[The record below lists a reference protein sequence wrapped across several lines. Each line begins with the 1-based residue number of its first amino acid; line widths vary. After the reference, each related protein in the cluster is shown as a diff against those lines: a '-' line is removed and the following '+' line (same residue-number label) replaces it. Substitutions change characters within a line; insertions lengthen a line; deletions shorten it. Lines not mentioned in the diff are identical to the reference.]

1 MNSPLNSPQSDGPTP
16 METQVDNLVET
27 RDLCKYFPG
36 PRPGLLSRRATL
48 RAVEK
53 IDLNIR
59 RGEVLGLVGESG
71 CGKSTLGQT
80 ILNLYAPTSGKI
92 FFEGAN
98 IQELKM
104 GELRSLRRKMQI
116 VFQDPYSSLDPR
128 MPIGQAIA
136 EPLLIHKMASGS
148 ELEDRVSELLQ
159 TVGLNPGLRN
169 RYPHE
174 FSGGQ
179 QQRIA
184 LARAL
189 AVTPSFLVADEPI
202 SSMDVSIQGQ
212 LINLLER
219 LREQM
224 GLTHLFISHDLRMV
238 RHIADRVAVMY
249 LGRIVEIAD
258 CDELFDNALHPY
270 TQALLSAVPIT
281 DPTAAR
287 TRKRIRLEGDVP
299 SPIDLPAGC
308 VFQSRCPLVQ
318 PECAEGEPELR
329 EMGRGHRAACI
340 LV

>member
-1 MNSPLNSPQSDGPTP
+1 
-16 METQVDNLVET
+16 MEANEDSLVET
-27 RDLCKYFPG
+27 RELSKHFPG
-36 PRPGLLSRRATL
+36 PRQSLLSPRATL

-53 IDLNIR
+53 VSLKIR

-80 ILNLYAPTSGKI
+80 ILNLYTPTSGQI

-98 IQELKM
+98 IQELKT
-104 GELRSLRRKMQI
+104 GELRTLRRKMQI

-128 MPIGQAIA
+128 MPIGNAIA
-136 EPLLIHKMASGS
+136 EPLIIHKMASGT
-148 ELEDRVSELLQ
+148 ELEDRVSASLK

-202 SSMDVSIQGQ
+202 SSLDVSIQGQ

-224 GLTHLFISHDLRMV
+224 GLTYLFISHDLRMV

-249 LGRIVEIAD
+249 LGRIVEITD
-258 CDELFDNALHPY
+258 CDELFENPLHPY

-287 TRKRIRLEGDVP
+287 TRNRIRLEGDVP

-318 PECAEGEPELR
+318 PECAEKEPELR
-329 EMGRGHRAACI
+329 ELGGGHRAACI
-340 LV
+340 LI

>member
-1 MNSPLNSPQSDGPTP
+1 
-16 METQVDNLVET
+16 MEANEDSLVET
-27 RDLCKYFPG
+27 RELSKHFPG
-36 PRPGLLSRRATL
+36 PRQSLLSRRTTL
-48 RAVEK
+48 RAVDK
-53 IDLNIR
+53 VSLKIR

-80 ILNLYAPTSGKI
+80 ILNLYTPTSGQI

-98 IQELKM
+98 IQELKT
-104 GELRSLRRKMQI
+104 GELRTLRRKMQI

-128 MPIGQAIA
+128 MPIGNAIA
-136 EPLLIHKMASGS
+136 EPLIIHKMASGT
-148 ELEDRVSELLQ
+148 ELEDRVSASLK

-224 GLTHLFISHDLRMV
+224 GLTYLFISHDLRMV

-249 LGRIVEIAD
+249 LGRIVEITD
-258 CDELFDNALHPY
+258 CDELFENPLHPY

-287 TRKRIRLEGDVP
+287 TRNRIRLEGDVP

-318 PECAEGEPELR
+318 PECAEKEPELR
-329 EMGRGHRAACI
+329 EMGGGHRAACI
-340 LV
+340 LI

>member
-1 MNSPLNSPQSDGPTP
+1 
-16 METQVDNLVET
+16 MEANEDSLVET
-27 RDLCKYFPG
+27 RELSKHFPG
-36 PRPGLLSRRATL
+36 PRQSLLSPRATL

-53 IDLNIR
+53 VSLKIR

-80 ILNLYAPTSGKI
+80 ILNLYTPTSGQI

-98 IQELKM
+98 IQELKT
-104 GELRSLRRKMQI
+104 GELRTLRRKMQI

-128 MPIGQAIA
+128 MPIGNAIA
-136 EPLLIHKMASGS
+136 EPLIIHKMASGT
-148 ELEDRVSELLQ
+148 ELEDRVSASLK

-224 GLTHLFISHDLRMV
+224 GLTYLFISHDLRMV

-249 LGRIVEIAD
+249 LGRIVEITD
-258 CDELFDNALHPY
+258 CDELFENPLHPY

-287 TRKRIRLEGDVP
+287 TRNRIRLEGDVP

-318 PECAEGEPELR
+318 PECAEKEPELR
-329 EMGRGHRAACI
+329 EMGGGHRAACI
-340 LV
+340 LI

>member
-1 MNSPLNSPQSDGPTP
+1 
-16 METQVDNLVET
+16 MEANEDSLVET
-27 RDLCKYFPG
+27 RELSKHFPG
-36 PRPGLLSRRATL
+36 PRQSLLSRRTTL

-53 IDLNIR
+53 VSLKIR

-80 ILNLYAPTSGKI
+80 ILNLYTPTSGQI

-98 IQELKM
+98 IQELKT
-104 GELRSLRRKMQI
+104 GELRTLRRKMQI

-128 MPIGQAIA
+128 MPIGNAIA
-136 EPLLIHKMASGS
+136 EPLIIHKMASGT
-148 ELEDRVSELLQ
+148 ELEDRVSASLK

-224 GLTHLFISHDLRMV
+224 GLTYLFISHDLRMV

-249 LGRIVEIAD
+249 LGRIVEITD
-258 CDELFDNALHPY
+258 CDELFENPLHPY

-287 TRKRIRLEGDVP
+287 TRNRIRLEGDVP

-318 PECAEGEPELR
+318 PECAEKEPELR
-329 EMGRGHRAACI
+329 EMGGGHRAACI
-340 LV
+340 LI

>member
-1 MNSPLNSPQSDGPTP
+1 
-16 METQVDNLVET
+16 MEANEDSLVET
-27 RDLCKYFPG
+27 RELSKHFPG
-36 PRPGLLSRRATL
+36 PRQSLLSRRTTL
-48 RAVEK
+48 RAVDK
-53 IDLNIR
+53 VSLKIR

-80 ILNLYAPTSGKI
+80 ILNLYPPTSGQI

-98 IQELKM
+98 IQELKT
-104 GELRSLRRKMQI
+104 GELRTLRRKMQI

-128 MPIGQAIA
+128 MPIGNAIA
-136 EPLLIHKMASGS
+136 EPLIIHKMASGT
-148 ELEDRVSELLQ
+148 ELEDRVSASLK

-224 GLTHLFISHDLRMV
+224 GLTYLFISHDLRMV

-249 LGRIVEIAD
+249 LGRIVEITD
-258 CDELFDNALHPY
+258 CDELFENPLHPY
-270 TQALLSAVPIT
+270 TQALLSAVPVT

-287 TRKRIRLEGDVP
+287 TRNRIRLEGDVP

-318 PECAEGEPELR
+318 PECAEKEPELR
-329 EMGRGHRAACI
+329 EMGGGHRAACI
-340 LV
+340 LI

>member
-1 MNSPLNSPQSDGPTP
+1 MISPQSDGSTP
-16 METQVDNLVET
+16 MEMQEDNLVET
-27 RDLCKYFPG
+27 RELCKYFPG

-53 IDLNIR
+53 VDLKIR

-80 ILNLYAPTSGKI
+80 ILNLYSPTSGQI

-104 GELRSLRRKMQI
+104 GELRTLRRKMQI

-128 MPIGQAIA
+128 MPVGQAIA
-136 EPLLIHKMASGS
+136 EPIVIHKMASGS

-189 AVTPSFLVADEPI
+189 AVTPNFLVADEPI

-224 GLTHLFISHDLRMV
+224 GLTYLFISHDLRMV

-258 CDELFDNALHPY
+258 CDELFENALHPY

-287 TRKRIRLEGDVP
+287 TRNRIRLEGDVP

-318 PECAEGEPELR
+318 PECAEKEPELR

-340 LV
+340 LI

>member
-1 MNSPLNSPQSDGPTP
+1 
-16 METQVDNLVET
+16 MEANEDSLVET
-27 RDLCKYFPG
+27 RELSKHFPG
-36 PRPGLLSRRATL
+36 PRQSLLSPRATL

-53 IDLNIR
+53 VSLKIR

-80 ILNLYAPTSGKI
+80 ILNLYTPTSGQI

-98 IQELKM
+98 IQELKT
-104 GELRSLRRKMQI
+104 GELRTLRRKMQI

-128 MPIGQAIA
+128 MPIGNAIA
-136 EPLLIHKMASGS
+136 EPLIIHKMASGT
-148 ELEDRVSELLQ
+148 ELEDRVSASLK

-224 GLTHLFISHDLRMV
+224 GLTYLFISHDLRMV

-249 LGRIVEIAD
+249 LGRIVEITD
-258 CDELFDNALHPY
+258 CDELFENPLHPY

-287 TRKRIRLEGDVP
+287 TRNRIRLEGDVP

-318 PECAEGEPELR
+318 PECAEKEPELR
-329 EMGRGHRAACI
+329 EIGGGHRAACI
-340 LV
+340 LI

>member
-1 MNSPLNSPQSDGPTP
+1 
-16 METQVDNLVET
+16 
-27 RDLCKYFPG
+27 
-36 PRPGLLSRRATL
+36 
-48 RAVEK
+48 
-53 IDLNIR
+53 
-59 RGEVLGLVGESG
+59 
-71 CGKSTLGQT
+71 
-80 ILNLYAPTSGKI
+80 
-92 FFEGAN
+92 
-98 IQELKM
+98 M

-136 EPLLIHKMASGS
+136 EPLVIHKMASGS

-224 GLTHLFISHDLRMV
+224 GLTYLFISHDLRMV

-258 CDELFDNALHPY
+258 CDELFENALHPY

-281 DPTAAR
+281 DPTVAR
-287 TRKRIRLEGDVP
+287 TRNRIRLEGDVP

-318 PECAEGEPELR
+318 PECAEKEPELR

>member
-1 MNSPLNSPQSDGPTP
+1 
-16 METQVDNLVET
+16 MEANEDSLVET
-27 RDLCKYFPG
+27 RELSKHFPG
-36 PRPGLLSRRATL
+36 PRQSLLSPRATL

-53 IDLNIR
+53 VSLKIR

-80 ILNLYAPTSGKI
+80 ILNLYTPTSGQI

-98 IQELKM
+98 IQELKT
-104 GELRSLRRKMQI
+104 GELRTLRRKMQI

-128 MPIGQAIA
+128 MPIGNAIA
-136 EPLLIHKMASGS
+136 EPLIIHKMASGT
-148 ELEDRVSELLQ
+148 ELEDRVSASLK

-224 GLTHLFISHDLRMV
+224 GLTYLFISHDLRMV

-249 LGRIVEIAD
+249 LGRIVEITD
-258 CDELFDNALHPY
+258 CDELFENPLHPY

-287 TRKRIRLEGDVP
+287 TRNRIRLEGDVP

-318 PECAEGEPELR
+318 PECAEKEPELR
-329 EMGRGHRAACI
+329 ELGGGHRAACI
-340 LV
+340 LI

>member
-1 MNSPLNSPQSDGPTP
+1 MLHSLVAAMDRQK
-16 METQVDNLVET
+16 MEADEDTLVET
-27 RDLCKYFPG
+27 RELSKHFPG
-36 PRPGLLSRRATL
+36 PRQSLLSPRATL

-53 IDLNIR
+53 VSLKIR

-80 ILNLYAPTSGKI
+80 ILNLYTPTSGQV
-92 FFEGAN
+92 FFEGVN
-98 IQELKM
+98 IQELKT
-104 GELRSLRRKMQI
+104 GALRTLRRKMQI

-128 MPIGQAIA
+128 MPIGNAIA
-136 EPLLIHKMASGS
+136 EPLIIHKMASGT
-148 ELEDRVSELLQ
+148 ELEDRVSASLK

-189 AVTPSFLVADEPI
+189 SVTPSFLVADEPI

-224 GLTHLFISHDLRMV
+224 GLTYLFISHDLRMV

-249 LGRIVEIAD
+249 LGRIVEITD
-258 CDELFDNALHPY
+258 CDELFENPLHPY

-287 TRKRIRLEGDVP
+287 TRNRIRLEGDVP

-318 PECAEGEPELR
+318 PECAEKEPELR
-329 EMGRGHRAACI
+329 EMGGGHRAACI
-340 LV
+340 LI

>member
-1 MNSPLNSPQSDGPTP
+1 
-16 METQVDNLVET
+16 MEANEDSLVET
-27 RDLCKYFPG
+27 RELSKHFPG
-36 PRPGLLSRRATL
+36 PRQSLLSRRTTL

-53 IDLNIR
+53 VSLKIR

-80 ILNLYAPTSGKI
+80 ILNLYTPTSGQI

-98 IQELKM
+98 IQELKT
-104 GELRSLRRKMQI
+104 GELRTLRRKMQI

-128 MPIGQAIA
+128 MPIGNAIA
-136 EPLLIHKMASGS
+136 EPLIIHKMASGT
-148 ELEDRVSELLQ
+148 ELEDRVSASLK

-224 GLTHLFISHDLRMV
+224 GLTYLFISHDLRMV

-249 LGRIVEIAD
+249 LGRIVEITD
-258 CDELFDNALHPY
+258 CDELFDNPLHPY

-287 TRKRIRLEGDVP
+287 TRNRIRLEGDVP

-318 PECAEGEPELR
+318 PECAEKEPELR
-329 EMGRGHRAACI
+329 EMGGGHRAACI
-340 LV
+340 LI

>member
-1 MNSPLNSPQSDGPTP
+1 
-16 METQVDNLVET
+16 MEANEDSLVET
-27 RDLCKYFPG
+27 RELSKHFPG
-36 PRPGLLSRRATL
+36 PRQSLLSRRATL

-53 IDLNIR
+53 VSLKIR

-80 ILNLYAPTSGKI
+80 ILNLYPPTSGQI

-98 IQELKM
+98 IQELKT
-104 GELRSLRRKMQI
+104 GELRTLRRKMQI

-128 MPIGQAIA
+128 MPIGNAIA
-136 EPLLIHKMASGS
+136 EPLIIHKMASGT
-148 ELEDRVSELLQ
+148 ELEDRVSASLK

-224 GLTHLFISHDLRMV
+224 GLTYLFISHDLRMV

-249 LGRIVEIAD
+249 LGRIVEITD
-258 CDELFDNALHPY
+258 CDELFENPLHPY

-287 TRKRIRLEGDVP
+287 TRNRIRLEGDVP

-318 PECAEGEPELR
+318 PECAEKEPELR
-329 EMGRGHRAACI
+329 ELGGGHRAACI
-340 LV
+340 LI

>member
-1 MNSPLNSPQSDGPTP
+1 
-16 METQVDNLVET
+16 MENQHNVLVET
-27 RDLCKYFPG
+27 QELCKYFPG
-36 PRPGLLSRRATL
+36 PRASFLSRRATL

-53 IDLNIR
+53 VNLKIR
-59 RGEVLGLVGESG
+59 SGEVLGLVGESG

-80 ILNLYAPTSGKI
+80 ILNLYLPTSGQI
-92 FFEGAN
+92 LFEGDN
-98 IQELKM
+98 IQELKT

-136 EPLLIHKMASGS
+136 EPLRIHKMASGS
-148 ELEDRVSELLQ
+148 EMEDRVSELLQ

-219 LREQM
+219 LQEQM
-224 GLTHLFISHDLRMV
+224 GLTYLFISHDLRMV

-287 TRKRIRLEGDVP
+287 TRQRIRLEGDVP

-318 PECAEGEPELR
+318 PECAEKEPELR
-329 EMGRGHRAACI
+329 EMGGGHRAACI

>member
-1 MNSPLNSPQSDGPTP
+1 MTFPRGNGQTP
-16 METQVDNLVET
+16 MESQEEFLVET
-27 RDLCKYFPG
+27 RELSKHFPG
-36 PRPGLLSRRATL
+36 PRPSILSRRAIL

-53 IDLNIR
+53 VNLRIR

-80 ILNLYAPTSGKI
+80 ILNLYTPTSGQI
-92 FFEGAN
+92 FFEGED
-98 IQELKM
+98 IQELRM

-136 EPLLIHKMASGS
+136 EPLVIHKMASGS

-224 GLTHLFISHDLRMV
+224 GLTYLFISHDLRMV

-318 PECAEGEPELR
+318 PECAKEEPELR
-329 EMGRGHRAACI
+329 QMGDGHRAACI
-340 LV
+340 MV

>member
-1 MNSPLNSPQSDGPTP
+1 
-16 METQVDNLVET
+16 MEANEDSLVET
-27 RDLCKYFPG
+27 RELSKHFPG
-36 PRPGLLSRRATL
+36 PRQSLLSPRATL

-53 IDLNIR
+53 VSLKIR

-80 ILNLYAPTSGKI
+80 ILNLYPPTSGQI

-98 IQELKM
+98 IQELKT
-104 GELRSLRRKMQI
+104 GELRTLRRKMQI

-128 MPIGQAIA
+128 MPIGNAIA
-136 EPLLIHKMASGS
+136 EPLIIHKMASGT
-148 ELEDRVSELLQ
+148 ELEDRVSASLK

-224 GLTHLFISHDLRMV
+224 GLTYLFISHDLRMV

-249 LGRIVEIAD
+249 LGRIVEITD
-258 CDELFDNALHPY
+258 CDELFENPLHPY

-287 TRKRIRLEGDVP
+287 TRNRIRLEGDVP

-318 PECAEGEPELR
+318 PECAEKEPELR
-329 EMGRGHRAACI
+329 ELGGGHRAACI
-340 LV
+340 LI

>member
-1 MNSPLNSPQSDGPTP
+1 
-16 METQVDNLVET
+16 MEANEDSLVET
-27 RDLCKYFPG
+27 RELSKHFPG
-36 PRPGLLSRRATL
+36 PRQSLLSRRTTL

-53 IDLNIR
+53 VSLKIR

-80 ILNLYAPTSGKI
+80 ILNLYPPTSGQI

-98 IQELKM
+98 IQELKTSA
-104 GELRSLRRKMQI
+104 LRTLRRKMQI

-128 MPIGQAIA
+128 MPIGNAIA
-136 EPLLIHKMASGS
+136 EPLIIHKMASGT
-148 ELEDRVSELLQ
+148 ELEDRVSASLK

-224 GLTHLFISHDLRMV
+224 GLTYLFISHDLRMV

-249 LGRIVEIAD
+249 LGRIVEITD
-258 CDELFDNALHPY
+258 CDELFENPLHPY

-287 TRKRIRLEGDVP
+287 TRNRIRLEGDVP

-318 PECAEGEPELR
+318 PECAEKEPELR
-329 EMGRGHRAACI
+329 ELGGGHRAACI
-340 LV
+340 LI

>member
-1 MNSPLNSPQSDGPTP
+1 
-16 METQVDNLVET
+16 MEANEDSLVET
-27 RDLCKYFPG
+27 RELSKHFPG
-36 PRPGLLSRRATL
+36 PRQSLLSRRTTL

-53 IDLNIR
+53 VSLKIR

-80 ILNLYAPTSGKI
+80 ILNLYTPTSGQI

-98 IQELKM
+98 IQELKT
-104 GELRSLRRKMQI
+104 GELRTLRRKMQI

-128 MPIGQAIA
+128 MPIGNAIA
-136 EPLLIHKMASGS
+136 EPLIIHKMASGT
-148 ELEDRVSELLQ
+148 ELEDRVSASLK

-224 GLTHLFISHDLRMV
+224 GLTYLFISHDLRMV

-249 LGRIVEIAD
+249 LGRIVEITD
-258 CDELFDNALHPY
+258 CDELFENPLHPY

-287 TRKRIRLEGDVP
+287 TRNRIRLEGDVP

-318 PECAEGEPELR
+318 PECAEKEPELR
-329 EMGRGHRAACI
+329 ELGGGHRAACI
-340 LV
+340 LI

>member
-1 MNSPLNSPQSDGPTP
+1 
-16 METQVDNLVET
+16 MEANEDSLVET
-27 RDLCKYFPG
+27 RELSKHFPG
-36 PRPGLLSRRATL
+36 PRQSLLSRRTTL
-48 RAVEK
+48 RAVDK
-53 IDLNIR
+53 VSLKIR

-80 ILNLYAPTSGKI
+80 ILNLYPPTSGQI

-98 IQELKM
+98 IQELKT
-104 GELRSLRRKMQI
+104 GELRTLRRKMQI

-128 MPIGQAIA
+128 MPIGNAIA
-136 EPLLIHKMASGS
+136 EPLIIHKMASGT
-148 ELEDRVSELLQ
+148 ELEDRVSASLK

-224 GLTHLFISHDLRMV
+224 GLTYLFISHDLRMV

-249 LGRIVEIAD
+249 LGRIVEITD
-258 CDELFDNALHPY
+258 CDELFENPLHPY

-287 TRKRIRLEGDVP
+287 TRNRIRLEGDVP

-318 PECAEGEPELR
+318 PECAEKEPELR
-329 EMGRGHRAACI
+329 EMGGGHRAACI
-340 LV
+340 LI

>member
-1 MNSPLNSPQSDGPTP
+1 
-16 METQVDNLVET
+16 METQEDNLVET
-27 RDLCKYFPG
+27 RELCKYFPG
-36 PRPGLLSRRATL
+36 PRPGLLGRRTTL

-53 IDLNIR
+53 VDLKIR

-80 ILNLYAPTSGKI
+80 ILNLYSPTSGQI

-98 IQELKM
+98 IQELKT
-104 GELRSLRRKMQI
+104 GELRTLRRKMQI

-136 EPLLIHKMASGS
+136 EPLVIHKMASGS
-148 ELEDRVSELLQ
+148 ELEDRVSALLQ

-189 AVTPSFLVADEPI
+189 AVTPNFLVADEPI

-224 GLTHLFISHDLRMV
+224 GLTYLFISHDLRMV

-281 DPTAAR
+281 DPTVAR
-287 TRKRIRLEGDVP
+287 TRNRIRLEGDVP

-308 VFQSRCPLVQ
+308 VFQSRCPMVQ
-318 PECAEGEPELR
+318 PECAEKEPELR
-329 EMGRGHRAACI
+329 EMGNGHRAACI

>member
-1 MNSPLNSPQSDGPTP
+1 MLHSLVAAMDRQK
-16 METQVDNLVET
+16 MEADEDTLVET
-27 RDLCKYFPG
+27 RELSKHFPG
-36 PRPGLLSRRATL
+36 PRQSLLSPRATL

-53 IDLNIR
+53 VSLKIR

-80 ILNLYAPTSGKI
+80 ILNLYPPTSGQI

-98 IQELKM
+98 IQELKT
-104 GELRSLRRKMQI
+104 GELRTLRRKMQI

-128 MPIGQAIA
+128 MPIGNAIA
-136 EPLLIHKMASGS
+136 EPLIIHKMASGT
-148 ELEDRVSELLQ
+148 ELEDRVSASLK

-224 GLTHLFISHDLRMV
+224 GLTYLFISHDLRMV

-249 LGRIVEIAD
+249 LGRIVEITD
-258 CDELFDNALHPY
+258 CDELFENPLHPY

-287 TRKRIRLEGDVP
+287 TRNRIRLEGDVP

-318 PECAEGEPELR
+318 PECAEKEPELR
-329 EMGRGHRAACI
+329 ELGGGHRAACI
-340 LV
+340 LI

>member
-1 MNSPLNSPQSDGPTP
+1 
-16 METQVDNLVET
+16 MEANEDSLVET
-27 RDLCKYFPG
+27 RELSKHFPG
-36 PRPGLLSRRATL
+36 PRQSLLSRRTTL
-48 RAVEK
+48 RAVDK
-53 IDLNIR
+53 VSLKIR

-80 ILNLYAPTSGKI
+80 ILNLYTPTSGQI

-98 IQELKM
+98 IQELKT
-104 GELRSLRRKMQI
+104 GELRTLRRKMQI

-128 MPIGQAIA
+128 MPIGNAIA
-136 EPLLIHKMASGS
+136 EPLIIHKMASGT
-148 ELEDRVSELLQ
+148 ELEDRVSASLK

-224 GLTHLFISHDLRMV
+224 GLTYLFISHDLRMV

-249 LGRIVEIAD
+249 LGRIVEITD
-258 CDELFDNALHPY
+258 CDELFENPLHPY

-287 TRKRIRLEGDVP
+287 TRNRIRLEGDVP

-318 PECAEGEPELR
+318 PECAEKEPELR
-329 EMGRGHRAACI
+329 ELGGGHRAACI
-340 LV
+340 LI

>member
-1 MNSPLNSPQSDGPTP
+1 
-16 METQVDNLVET
+16 MEANEDSLVET
-27 RDLCKYFPG
+27 RELSKHFPG
-36 PRPGLLSRRATL
+36 PRQSLLSRRTTL

-53 IDLNIR
+53 VSLKIR

-80 ILNLYAPTSGKI
+80 ILNLYPPTSGQI

-98 IQELKM
+98 IQELKT
-104 GELRSLRRKMQI
+104 GELRTLRRKMQI

-128 MPIGQAIA
+128 MPIGNAIA
-136 EPLLIHKMASGS
+136 EPLIIHKMASGT
-148 ELEDRVSELLQ
+148 ELEDRVSASLK

-224 GLTHLFISHDLRMV
+224 GLTYLFISHDLRMV

-249 LGRIVEIAD
+249 LGRIVEITD
-258 CDELFDNALHPY
+258 CDELFENPLHPY

-287 TRKRIRLEGDVP
+287 TRNRIRLEGDVP

-318 PECAEGEPELR
+318 PECAEKEPELR
-329 EMGRGHRAACI
+329 ELGGGHRAACI
-340 LV
+340 LI

>member
-1 MNSPLNSPQSDGPTP
+1 
-16 METQVDNLVET
+16 MEANEDSLVET
-27 RDLCKYFPG
+27 RELSKHFPG
-36 PRPGLLSRRATL
+36 PRQSLLSPRATL

-53 IDLNIR
+53 VSLKIR

-80 ILNLYAPTSGKI
+80 ILNLYTPTSGQI

-98 IQELKM
+98 IQELKT
-104 GELRSLRRKMQI
+104 GELRTLRRKMQI

-128 MPIGQAIA
+128 MPIGNAIA
-136 EPLLIHKMASGS
+136 EPLIIHKMASGT
-148 ELEDRVSELLQ
+148 ELEDRVSASLK

-224 GLTHLFISHDLRMV
+224 GLTYLFISHDLRMV

-258 CDELFDNALHPY
+258 CDELFENPLHPY

-287 TRKRIRLEGDVP
+287 TRNRIRLEGDVP

-318 PECAEGEPELR
+318 PGCAEKEPELR
-329 EMGRGHRAACI
+329 EMGEGHRAACI
-340 LV
+340 LI

>member
-1 MNSPLNSPQSDGPTP
+1 
-16 METQVDNLVET
+16 MEANEDSLVET
-27 RDLCKYFPG
+27 RELSKHFPG
-36 PRPGLLSRRATL
+36 PRQSLLSRRTTL

-53 IDLNIR
+53 VSLKIR

-80 ILNLYAPTSGKI
+80 ILNLYTPTSGQI

-98 IQELKM
+98 IQELKT
-104 GELRSLRRKMQI
+104 GALRTLRRKMQI

-128 MPIGQAIA
+128 MPIGNAIA
-136 EPLLIHKMASGS
+136 EPLIIHKMASGT
-148 ELEDRVSELLQ
+148 ELEDRVSASLK

-224 GLTHLFISHDLRMV
+224 GLTYLFISHDLRMV

-249 LGRIVEIAD
+249 LGRIVEITD
-258 CDELFDNALHPY
+258 CDELFENPLHPY

-287 TRKRIRLEGDVP
+287 TRNRIRLEGDVP

-318 PECAEGEPELR
+318 PECAEKEPELR
-329 EMGRGHRAACI
+329 ELGGGHRAACI
-340 LV
+340 LI

>member
-1 MNSPLNSPQSDGPTP
+1 
-16 METQVDNLVET
+16 MEANEDSLVET
-27 RDLCKYFPG
+27 RELSKHFPG
-36 PRPGLLSRRATL
+36 PRQSLLSRRTTL

-53 IDLNIR
+53 VSLKIR

-80 ILNLYAPTSGKI
+80 ILNLYPPTSGQI

-98 IQELKM
+98 IQELKT
-104 GELRSLRRKMQI
+104 GALRTLRRKMQI

-128 MPIGQAIA
+128 MPIGNAIA
-136 EPLLIHKMASGS
+136 EPLIIHKMASGT
-148 ELEDRVSELLQ
+148 ELEDRVSASLK

-224 GLTHLFISHDLRMV
+224 GLTYLFISHDLRMV

-249 LGRIVEIAD
+249 LGRIVEITD
-258 CDELFDNALHPY
+258 CDELFENPLHPY

-287 TRKRIRLEGDVP
+287 TRNRIRLEGDVP

-318 PECAEGEPELR
+318 PECAEKEPELR
-329 EMGRGHRAACI
+329 EMGGGHRAACI
-340 LV
+340 LI

>member
-1 MNSPLNSPQSDGPTP
+1 
-16 METQVDNLVET
+16 MEANEDSLVET
-27 RDLCKYFPG
+27 RELSKHFPG
-36 PRPGLLSRRATL
+36 PRQSLLSRRATL
-48 RAVEK
+48 RAVDK
-53 IDLNIR
+53 VSLKIR

-80 ILNLYAPTSGKI
+80 ILNLYTPTSGQI

-98 IQELKM
+98 IQELKT
-104 GELRSLRRKMQI
+104 GELRTLRRKMQI

-128 MPIGQAIA
+128 MPIGNAIA
-136 EPLLIHKMASGS
+136 EPLIIHKMASGT
-148 ELEDRVSELLQ
+148 ELEDRVSASLK

-224 GLTHLFISHDLRMV
+224 GLTYLFISHDLRMV

-249 LGRIVEIAD
+249 LGRIVEITD
-258 CDELFDNALHPY
+258 CDELFENPLHPY

-287 TRKRIRLEGDVP
+287 TRNRIRLEGDVP

-318 PECAEGEPELR
+318 PECAEKEPELR
-329 EMGRGHRAACI
+329 EMGGGHRAACI
-340 LV
+340 LI

>member
-1 MNSPLNSPQSDGPTP
+1 
-16 METQVDNLVET
+16 MEANEDSLVET
-27 RDLCKYFPG
+27 RELSKHFPG
-36 PRPGLLSRRATL
+36 PRQSLLSPRATL

-53 IDLNIR
+53 VSLKIR

-71 CGKSTLGQT
+71 CGKTTLGQT
-80 ILNLYAPTSGKI
+80 ILNLYTPTSGQI

-98 IQELKM
+98 IQELKT
-104 GELRSLRRKMQI
+104 GELRTLRRKMQI

-128 MPIGQAIA
+128 MPIGNAIA
-136 EPLLIHKMASGS
+136 EPLIIHKMASGT
-148 ELEDRVSELLQ
+148 ELEDRVSASLK

-224 GLTHLFISHDLRMV
+224 GLTYLFISHDLRMV

-249 LGRIVEIAD
+249 LGRIVEITD
-258 CDELFDNALHPY
+258 CDELFENPLHPY

-287 TRKRIRLEGDVP
+287 TRNRIRLEGDVP

-318 PECAEGEPELR
+318 PECAEKEPELR
-329 EMGRGHRAACI
+329 ELGGGHRAACI
-340 LV
+340 LI

>member
-1 MNSPLNSPQSDGPTP
+1 
-16 METQVDNLVET
+16 MEANEDSLVET
-27 RDLCKYFPG
+27 RELSKHFPG
-36 PRPGLLSRRATL
+36 PRQSLLSRRTTL

-53 IDLNIR
+53 VSLKIR

-80 ILNLYAPTSGKI
+80 ILNLYPPTSGQI

-98 IQELKM
+98 IQELKT
-104 GELRSLRRKMQI
+104 GELRTLRRKMQI

-128 MPIGQAIA
+128 MPIGNAIA
-136 EPLLIHKMASGS
+136 EPLIIHKMASGT
-148 ELEDRVSELLQ
+148 ELEDRVSASLK

-224 GLTHLFISHDLRMV
+224 GLTYLFISHDLRMV

-249 LGRIVEIAD
+249 LGRIVEITD
-258 CDELFDNALHPY
+258 CDELFENPLHPY

-287 TRKRIRLEGDVP
+287 TRNRIRLEGDVP

-318 PECAEGEPELR
+318 PECAEKEPELR
-329 EMGRGHRAACI
+329 EMGGGHRAACI
-340 LV
+340 LI

>member
-1 MNSPLNSPQSDGPTP
+1 
-16 METQVDNLVET
+16 MEANEDSLVET
-27 RDLCKYFPG
+27 RELSKHFPG
-36 PRPGLLSRRATL
+36 PRQSLLSRRATL

-53 IDLNIR
+53 VSLKIR

-80 ILNLYAPTSGKI
+80 ILNLYTPTSGQI

-98 IQELKM
+98 IQELKT
-104 GELRSLRRKMQI
+104 GELRTLRRKMQI

-128 MPIGQAIA
+128 MPIGNAIA
-136 EPLLIHKMASGS
+136 EPLIIHKMASGT
-148 ELEDRVSELLQ
+148 ELEDRVSASLK

-224 GLTHLFISHDLRMV
+224 GLTYLFISHDLRMV

-249 LGRIVEIAD
+249 LGRIVEITD
-258 CDELFDNALHPY
+258 CDELFENPLHPY

-287 TRKRIRLEGDVP
+287 TRNRIRLEGDVP

-318 PECAEGEPELR
+318 PECAEKEPELR
-329 EMGRGHRAACI
+329 ELGGGHRAACI
-340 LV
+340 LI

>member
-1 MNSPLNSPQSDGPTP
+1 
-16 METQVDNLVET
+16 MEANEDSLVET
-27 RDLCKYFPG
+27 RELSKHFPG
-36 PRPGLLSRRATL
+36 PRQSLLSRRATL

-53 IDLNIR
+53 VSLKIR

-80 ILNLYAPTSGKI
+80 ILNLYPPTSGQI

-98 IQELKM
+98 IQELKT
-104 GELRSLRRKMQI
+104 GALRTLRRKMQI

-128 MPIGQAIA
+128 MPIGNAIA
-136 EPLLIHKMASGS
+136 EPLIIHKMASGT
-148 ELEDRVSELLQ
+148 ELEDRVSASLK

-224 GLTHLFISHDLRMV
+224 GLTYLFISHDLRMV

-249 LGRIVEIAD
+249 LGRIVEITD
-258 CDELFDNALHPY
+258 CDELFENPLHPY

-281 DPTAAR
+281 DPIAAR
-287 TRKRIRLEGDVP
+287 TRNRIRLEGDVP

-318 PECAEGEPELR
+318 PECAEKEPELR
-329 EMGRGHRAACI
+329 EMGGGHRAACI
-340 LV
+340 LI

>member
-1 MNSPLNSPQSDGPTP
+1 
-16 METQVDNLVET
+16 MEANEDSLVET
-27 RDLCKYFPG
+27 RELSKHFPG
-36 PRPGLLSRRATL
+36 PRQSLLSRRTTL

-53 IDLNIR
+53 VSLKIR

-80 ILNLYAPTSGKI
+80 ILNLYPPTSGQI

-98 IQELKM
+98 IQELKT
-104 GELRSLRRKMQI
+104 GALRTLRRKMQI

-128 MPIGQAIA
+128 MPIGNAIA
-136 EPLLIHKMASGS
+136 EPLIIHKMASGT
-148 ELEDRVSELLQ
+148 ELEDRVSASLK

-224 GLTHLFISHDLRMV
+224 GLTYLFISHDLRMV

-249 LGRIVEIAD
+249 LGRIVEITD
-258 CDELFDNALHPY
+258 CDELFENPLHPY

-287 TRKRIRLEGDVP
+287 TRNRIRLEGDVP

-318 PECAEGEPELR
+318 PECSEKEPELR
-329 EMGRGHRAACI
+329 EMGGGHRAACI
-340 LV
+340 LI

>member
-1 MNSPLNSPQSDGPTP
+1 
-16 METQVDNLVET
+16 MESQEEILVET
-27 RDLCKYFPG
+27 RELSKHFPG
-36 PRPGLLSRRATL
+36 PRPSLMSRRATL

-53 IDLNIR
+53 VNLKIR

-80 ILNLYAPTSGKI
+80 ILNLYPPTSGQI
-92 FFEGAN
+92 FFEGDN

-104 GELRSLRRKMQI
+104 GELRLLRRKMQI

-136 EPLLIHKMASGS
+136 EPLVIHKMASGS

-224 GLTHLFISHDLRMV
+224 GLTYLFISHDLRMV

-249 LGRIVEIAD
+249 LGRIV
-258 CDELFDNALHPY
+258 
-270 TQALLSAVPIT
+270 
-281 DPTAAR
+281 
-287 TRKRIRLEGDVP
+287 
-299 SPIDLPAGC
+299 
-308 VFQSRCPLVQ
+308 
-318 PECAEGEPELR
+318 
-329 EMGRGHRAACI
+329 
-340 LV
+340 